1 MIYVELLKDVAEG
14 GRDLAVVTKAAKDM
28 GFPAPQIKRTHSR
41 GVTTIY
47 RKGAI
52 VTMLEASAD
61 KWVKSGLC
69 RAVEAPKSAPMAI
82 SGKAV

>member
-1 MIYVELLKDVAEG
+1 MVYVELLKDVAEG
-14 GRDLAVVTKAAKDM
+14 GRDLAVVAKAAKEM
-28 GFPAPQIKRTHSR
+28 GFPVPQIKTTRSR
-41 GVTTIY
+41 GVTTHY

-61 KWVKSGLC
+61 KWVKAGLC
-69 RAVEAPKSAPMAI
+69 RVVQPPKAAPMAI